1 MVACLKTTDNEQL
14 SLGHPT
20 TTKQKEMKVYPHKIS
35 LILLMTALLL
45 PACQEQEKPHQKV
58 EPAHIEHIE
67 GSEVSRLILTEKA
80 VERLGIE
87 TVQATEEMITRSEAR
102 PRITAPYS
110 ALLYDVQGRAW
121 VYTNPE
127 PSVYIR
133 QEVEVDFIEGSKAAL
148 NEGPPPGARIVS
160 VGAAELYGTEYEV
173 GH

>member
-1 MVACLKTTDNEQL
+1 MKIHRHNIFWITL
-14 SLGHPT
+14 LGL
-20 TTKQKEMKVYPHKIS
+20 VI
-35 LILLMTALLL
+35 L
-45 PACQEQEKPHQKV
+45 PACQKKETTHHKI

-67 GSEVSRLILTEKA
+67 GSEVSQVALTEKA

-87 TVQATEEMITRSEAR
+87 TVPATEEMIAHSEAR
-102 PRITAPYS
+102 LRMAVPYS

-127 PSVYIR
+127 PQTYIR
-133 QEVEVDFIEGSKAAL
+133 HEVKVDFIGRDKAIL
-148 NEGPPPGARIVS
+148 HEGPAPGTMVVS

>member
-1 MVACLKTTDNEQL
+1 
-14 SLGHPT
+14 
-20 TTKQKEMKVYPHKIS
+20 MKIHRHNIFW
-35 LILLMTALLL
+35 ITLLALVIL
-45 PACQEQEKPHQKV
+45 PACQKKETTHHKI

-67 GSEVSRLILTEKA
+67 GSELSRLILTEKA

-87 TVQATEEMITRSEAR
+87 TVQATEEMIARSEAR

-127 PSVYIR
+127 PGVYIR
-133 QEVEVDFIEGSKAAL
+133 HEVEVDFIEGSRAVL